1 MAGIGIPG
9 VSDKYKTNDLVEG
22 LMKVERIP
30 LTREQDTLET
40 YKTQQSAWR
49 DVNQKMSSL
58 RDSVKSL
65 YSYDNPFNN
74 KLASS
79 SDEFAITASAGRDAA
94 YDSFKVDVITPA
106 TCDRLLSDEIEKG
119 EEVPEG
125 TYTFKTGDKTI
136 SYKWR
141 GGKIEDFIASLNKR
155 GANTIKAS
163 LIGVNKG
170 KKALLIESLKT
181 GSENRLVF
189 EGAALDYALKKQII
203 KKTSS
208 TTKTFGTKPNEA
220 ALPPADKASESERQ
234 GMPKLSNAGIKAG
247 DKGLYIP
254 PRGGAQIK
262 IPSSMASNQNTRVEF
277 SFKAKQVEDI
287 TQAINQGH
295 DEPDIPAA
303 GSVTYGGVT
312 VRQSQSETGIVA
324 PEAPPEPLEE
334 IRSNSVL
341 YVLTSDGQES
351 ELEIP
356 AEAWSFDPQSG
367 DGAQVTIGVDANKF
381 PGLSALVIRN
391 RNTGVALELGEM
403 SAFDAKKGLGFE
415 AVHPVSEAGD
425 AVIKYEG
432 ITITRSQNDI
442 DDVVPG
448 VTLHL
453 ADKTERPAT
462 ISIRPDTESAKDAL
476 IQFVGKYNQTVAEI
490 NVLSQNKPEIVQE
503 LDYLTSDEKEAY
515 QKKLGL
521 FFNDFSLSSAKGSM
535 QRIIS
540 AQYKF
545 SESAEVT
552 MLNQI
557 GISTNAT
564 NYSGYNP
571 GKMRGYLE
579 IDEKKLDEHLKNNLE
594 DIKKIF
600 GYDSDG
606 DLIVDSGIG
615 YLIDKQ
621 LTSYVQTGGILANK
635 DSVLNR
641 QIDSTQK
648 KISRLESQL
657 DDKEAELRAKYG
669 QMEGTLNSLE
679 RQQDGITNFTKQNQR
694 NNN

>member
-1 MAGIGIPG
+1 
-9 VSDKYKTNDLVEG
+9 
-22 LMKVERIP
+22 MKVERIP

-58 RDSVKSL
+58 RDSVKTL
-65 YSYDNPFNN
+65 YSYDNPFNS

-79 SDEFAITASAGRDAA
+79 TDEYAITADAGRDAA
-94 YDSFKVDVITPA
+94 FDSFKVDVVTPA
-106 TCDRLLSDEIEKG
+106 TCDRFLSREIAKG

-125 TYTFKTGDKTI
+125 TYTYKTGDKTI

-141 GGKIEDFIASLNKR
+141 GGKVEDFITSLNKR

-170 KKALLIESLKT
+170 QKALLIESLKT
-181 GSENRLVF
+181 GAENRLVF
-189 EGAALDYALKKQII
+189 EDAALDYALKKEMVR
-203 KKTSS
+203 KTSS
-208 TTKTFGTKPNEA
+208 KNTVFGNRAGE
-220 ALPPADKASESERQ
+220 LSSPASDSISQAEQE
-234 GMPKLSNAGIKAG
+234 GMPELSPSNIKTVKAG
-247 DKGLYIP
+247 LLVG
-254 PRGGAQIK
+254 PRGGGVVK
-262 IPSSMASNQNTRVEF
+262 IPEAVRANENSRVEF
-277 SFKAKQVEDI
+277 TIKARKTDDI
-287 TQAINQGH
+287 TAAINQGAG
-295 DEPDIPAA
+295 EPDIPGA
-303 GSVTYGGVT
+303 GSVSFGGIT
-312 VRQSQSETGIVA
+312 LENKPSETGIETPQA
-324 PEAPPEPLEE
+324 PKEELRE
-334 IRSNSVL
+334 IRSGSVL
-341 YVLTSDGQES
+341 YALLADGTESEIEVPAAVWEFDSESGKGQE
-351 ELEIP
+351 
-356 AEAWSFDPQSG
+356 AK
-367 DGAQVTIGVDANKF
+367 IGLDLKQF
-381 PGLSALVIRN
+381 PGIAALSIRN
-391 RNTGVALELGEM
+391 RNTGVELELSAM
-403 SAFDAKKGLGFE
+403 TAFDAKKDLGYE
-415 AVHPVSEAGD
+415 AVHAISEAGD

-432 ITITRSQNDI
+432 ITITRPQNDI

-448 VTLHL
+448 VTLHV
-453 ADKTERPAT
+453 AEKTEKTAT
-462 ISIRPDTESAKDAL
+462 ISIKPDTESAKDAL
-476 IQFVGKYNQTVAEI
+476 IQFVGKYNQIVAEI
-490 NVLSQNKPEIVQE
+490 NILSQNKPEIIQE
-503 LDYLTSDEKEAY
+503 LDYLTNDEKEDY

-535 QRIIS
+535 QRIVS
-540 AQYKF
+540 TQYKF
-545 SESAEVT
+545 SEGAEIT

-579 IDEKKLDEHLKNNLE
+579 IDEKKLDENLKNNLD

-615 YLIDKQ
+615 YLMDKQ

-635 DSVLNR
+635 DSILNR

-648 KISRLESQL
+648 KITKLERQL

-679 RQQDGITNFTKQNQR
+679 RQQEGITNFTRQNQR

>member
-30 LTREQDTLET
+30 LTREQDTLES

-79 SDEFAITASAGRDAA
+79 SDEYAITADAGRDAA
-94 YDSFKVDVITPA
+94 YDTFKVDVITPA
-106 TCDRLLSDEIEKG
+106 TCDRLLSKEIEKG

-125 TYTFKTGDKTI
+125 TYTFKAGDKTI

-141 GGKIEDFIASLNKR
+141 GGKIEDFITSLNKR

-181 GSENRLVF
+181 GEDKRLAF
-189 EGAALDYALKKQII
+189 EDAALDYAIDKEII
-203 KKTSS
+203 RKTASS
-208 TTKTFGTKPNEA
+208 IKTFGTRA
-220 ALPPADKASESERQ
+220 AELSAPDGDEKSAAEQKGLPALSTDKARADS
-234 GMPKLSNAGIKAG
+234 GGIKFS
-247 DKGLYIP
+247 
-254 PRGGAQIK
+254 PRGGAVIK
-262 IPSSMASNQNTRVEF
+262 VPAAMKGNANLRVEL
-277 SFKAKQVEDI
+277 AIQARQVSDI
-287 TQAINQGH
+287 TMELNESAGRP
-295 DEPDIPAA
+295 EIPGA
-303 GSVTYGGVT
+303 GSVTFGGIT
-312 VRQSQSETGIVA
+312 IENKPSETGITNFAA
-324 PEAPPEPLEE
+324 PKEPLEE
-334 IRSNSVL
+334 VRDNSVL
-341 YVLTSDGQES
+341 YALSSSGEES
-351 ELEIP
+351 EIEIP
-356 AEAWSFDPQSG
+356 KEAWNFDAG
-367 DGAQVTIGVDANKF
+367 TGAGPEVKVSVDAKKV

-391 RNTGVALELGEM
+391 RNTGVELDVKALT
-403 SAFDAKKGLGFE
+403 AFDSKKDSGYE
-415 AVHPVSEAGD
+415 AVHPISEAGD

-432 ITITRSQNDI
+432 ITITRPENDI

-453 ADKTERPAT
+453 SDKTERTAT
-462 ISIRPDTESAKDAL
+462 ISIKPDTESAKDAL

-490 NVLSQNKPEIVQE
+490 NILSQNKPEIIEE
-503 LDYLTSDEKEAY
+503 LDYLTRDEKDGY

-545 SESAEVT
+545 SDSAEVT
-552 MLNQI
+552 MLNLI

-641 QIDSTQK
+641 QIDSSQK
-648 KISRLESQL
+648 KITKLESQL
-657 DDKEAELRAKYG
+657 DDKEAELRSKYG

-679 RQQDGITNFTKQNQR
+679 KQQEGISNFTKQNQK
-694 NNN
+694 NN

>member
-1 MAGIGIPG
+1 
-9 VSDKYKTNDLVEG
+9 
-22 LMKVERIP
+22 MKVERIP

-58 RDSVKSL
+58 RDSVKTL
-65 YSYDNPFNN
+65 YSYDNPFNS

-79 SDEFAITASAGRDAA
+79 TDEYAITADAGRDAA
-94 YDSFKVDVITPA
+94 FDSFKVDVVTPA
-106 TCDRLLSDEIEKG
+106 TCDRFLSREIAKG

-125 TYTFKTGDKTI
+125 TYTYKTGDKTI

-141 GGKIEDFIASLNKR
+141 GGKVEDFITSLNKR

-170 KKALLIESLKT
+170 QKALLIESLKT
-181 GSENRLVF
+181 GAENRLVF
-189 EGAALDYALKKQII
+189 EDAALDYALKKEMVR
-203 KKTSS
+203 KTSS
-208 TTKTFGTKPNEA
+208 KNTVFGNRAGE
-220 ALPPADKASESERQ
+220 LSSPASDSISQAEQE
-234 GMPKLSNAGIKAG
+234 GMPELSPSNIKAV
-247 DKGLYIP
+247 KAGLLVG
-254 PRGGAQIK
+254 PRGGGVVK
-262 IPSSMASNQNTRVEF
+262 IPEAVRANENSRVEF
-277 SFKAKQVEDI
+277 TIKARKTDDI
-287 TQAINQGH
+287 TAAINQGAG
-295 DEPDIPAA
+295 EPDIPGA
-303 GSVTYGGVT
+303 GSVSFGGIT
-312 VRQSQSETGIVA
+312 LENKPSETGIETPQA
-324 PEAPPEPLEE
+324 PKEELRE
-334 IRSNSVL
+334 IRSGSVL
-341 YVLTSDGQES
+341 YALLADGTESEIEVPSAVWEFDSESGKGQE
-351 ELEIP
+351 
-356 AEAWSFDPQSG
+356 AK
-367 DGAQVTIGVDANKF
+367 IGLDLKQF
-381 PGLSALVIRN
+381 PGIAALSIRN
-391 RNTGVALELGEM
+391 RNTGVELELSAM
-403 SAFDAKKGLGFE
+403 TAFDAKKDLGYE
-415 AVHPVSEAGD
+415 AVHAISEAGD

-432 ITITRSQNDI
+432 ITITRPQNDI

-448 VTLHL
+448 VTLHV
-453 ADKTERPAT
+453 AEKTEKTAT
-462 ISIRPDTESAKDAL
+462 ISIKPDTESAKDAL
-476 IQFVGKYNQTVAEI
+476 IQFVGKYNQIVAEI
-490 NVLSQNKPEIVQE
+490 NILSQNKPEIIQE
-503 LDYLTSDEKEAY
+503 LDYLTNDEKEGY

-540 AQYKF
+540 TQYKF
-545 SESAEVT
+545 SEDAEIT

-579 IDEKKLDEHLKNNLE
+579 IDEKKLDENLKNNLD

-615 YLIDKQ
+615 YLMDKQ

-635 DSVLNR
+635 DSILNR

-648 KISRLESQL
+648 KITKLERQL

-679 RQQDGITNFTKQNQR
+679 RQQEGITNFTRQNQR

>member
-1 MAGIGIPG
+1 
-9 VSDKYKTNDLVEG
+9 
-22 LMKVERIP
+22 MKVERIP
-30 LTREQDTLET
+30 LTREQDTLES

-58 RDSVKSL
+58 RDSVKTL

-79 SDEFAITASAGRDAA
+79 TDEFAITADAGRDAA
-94 YDSFKVDVITPA
+94 FDSFKIDVITPA
-106 TCDRLLSDEIEKG
+106 TCDRFLSKEIAKG

-141 GGKIEDFIASLNKR
+141 GGKIEDFITSLNKR
-155 GANTIKAS
+155 GSGTIKAS

-170 KKALLIESLKT
+170 QKALLIESLKT
-181 GSENRLVF
+181 GAENRLVF
-189 EGAALDYALKKQII
+189 EDAALSYALDKEMVR
-203 KKTSS
+203 KTASKS
-208 TTKTFGTKPNEA
+208 TTFGTRASDLASPS
-220 ALPPADKASESERQ
+220 ADSISQAEQE
-234 GMPKLSNAGIKAG
+234 GMPELSASNVKAT
-247 DKGLYIP
+247 KTGLLVG
-254 PRGGAQIK
+254 PRGGGEIK
-262 IPSSMASNQNTRVEF
+262 IPAAVASNENSRVEF
-277 SFKAKQVEDI
+277 TIKARKTSDI
-287 TQAINQGH
+287 TTAINQGL
-295 DEPDIPAA
+295 DAPDIPGA
-303 GSVTYGGVT
+303 GSVTFGGVT
-312 VRQSQSETGIVA
+312 VENKASETGIPA
-324 PEAPPEPLEE
+324 PEKPKEELQE

-341 YVLTSDGQES
+341 YAVLEDGTESEIEVPAAAWEFDAKTGQGQE
-351 ELEIP
+351 
-356 AEAWSFDPQSG
+356 
-367 DGAQVTIGVDANKF
+367 VRIGVDARKF
-381 PGLSALVIRN
+381 PGIKALSIKN
-391 RNTGVALELGEM
+391 RNTGVELEVSAM
-403 SAFDAKKGLGFE
+403 TAFDAKKDLGYE
-415 AVHPVSEAGD
+415 AVHAISEAGD

-432 ITITRSQNDI
+432 ITITRPQNDI

-448 VTLHL
+448 VTLHV
-453 ADKTERPAT
+453 AEKTERTAT
-462 ISIRPDTESAKDAL
+462 ISIKPDTESAKDAL
-476 IQFVGKYNQTVAEI
+476 IQFVGKYNQTVAEMNI
-490 NVLSQNKPEIVQE
+490 LSQNKPEIIQE
-503 LDYLTSDEKEAY
+503 LDYLTSDEKESY

-545 SESAEVT
+545 SENAEIT

-579 IDEKKLDEHLKNNLE
+579 IDEKKLDENLKNNLE

-648 KISRLESQL
+648 KIAKLERQL

-669 QMEGTLNSLE
+669 QMEGALNSLE
-679 RQQDGITNFTKQNQR
+679 KQQEGITNFTKQNQR

>member
-1 MAGIGIPG
+1 
-9 VSDKYKTNDLVEG
+9 
-22 LMKVERIP
+22 MKVERIP

-58 RDSVKSL
+58 RDSVKTL
-65 YSYDNPFNN
+65 YSYDNPFNS

-79 SDEFAITASAGRDAA
+79 TDEYAITADAGRDAA
-94 YDSFKVDVITPA
+94 FDSFKIDVVTPA
-106 TCDRLLSDEIEKG
+106 TCDRFLSKEIAKG

-141 GGKIEDFIASLNKR
+141 GGKIEDFIQSLNKR

-170 KKALLIESLKT
+170 QKALLIESLKS
-181 GSENRLVF
+181 GAENRLIF
-189 EGAALDYALKKQII
+189 EDAALDYALKKEMVR
-203 KKTSS
+203 KTSS
-208 TTKTFGTKPNEA
+208 KSTTFGSRASELSSPA
-220 ALPPADKASESERQ
+220 ADKISETEQ
-234 GMPKLSNAGIKAG
+234 EGMPELSNANVKAS
-247 DKGLYIP
+247 KTGLLVG
-254 PRGGAQIK
+254 PRGGGEIK
-262 IPSSMASNQNTRVEF
+262 IPQAVTANENSRVEF
-277 SFKAKQVEDI
+277 TIQAKKTNDI
-287 TQAINQGH
+287 TAAINQGL
-295 DEPDIPAA
+295 DEPDIPGA
-303 GSVTYGGVT
+303 GSVTFGDVT
-312 VRQSQSETGIVA
+312 VDNKSSETGIQA
-324 PEAPPEPLEE
+324 PDRPKEDLQE

-341 YVLTSDGQES
+341 YAVLADGTEN
-351 ELEIP
+351 EIEVP
-356 AEAWSFDPQSG
+356 AAVWEFDPKSGQGQS
-367 DGAQVTIGVDANKF
+367 ATIGLDIKQF
-381 PGLSALVIRN
+381 PGIKALAIKN
-391 RNTGVALELGEM
+391 RNTGVELEVSAM
-403 SAFDAKKGLGFE
+403 TAFDAKKDLGYE
-415 AVHPVSEAGD
+415 AVHAISQAGD

-432 ITITRSQNDI
+432 ITITRPQNDI

-448 VTLHL
+448 VTLHVN
-453 ADKTERPAT
+453 DKTERTAT
-462 ISIRPDTESAKDAL
+462 ISIKPDTESAKDAL

-490 NVLSQNKPEIVQE
+490 NILSQNKPEIIQE
-503 LDYLTSDEKEAY
+503 LDYLTSDEKEDY

-521 FFNDFSLSSAKGSM
+521 FFNDFSLSNAKGSM
-535 QRIIS
+535 QKIIS
-540 AQYKF
+540 TQYKY
-545 SESAEVT
+545 SENAEIT

-579 IDEKKLDEHLKNNLE
+579 IDEKKLDENLKNNLE
-594 DIKKIF
+594 DLKKIF

-615 YLIDKQ
+615 YLMDKQ

-635 DSVLNR
+635 DSILNR

-648 KISRLESQL
+648 KITKLERQL
-657 DDKEAELRAKYG
+657 DDKEAELRAKYS
-669 QMEGTLNSLE
+669 QMEGALNSLE
-679 RQQDGITNFTKQNQR
+679 RQQEGISNFTKQNQR